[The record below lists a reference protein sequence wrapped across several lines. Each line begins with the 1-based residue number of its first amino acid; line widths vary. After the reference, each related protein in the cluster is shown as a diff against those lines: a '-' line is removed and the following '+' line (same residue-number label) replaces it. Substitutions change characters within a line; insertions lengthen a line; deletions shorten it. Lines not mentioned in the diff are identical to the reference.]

1 MSLLPGT
8 GSRVI
13 TNIQPAVYQPHGRA
27 DSHQEGPCRSDAGP
41 SYFVGQRWMKS
52 QGATQMICTCLGS
65 GVSCEQWGE
74 QPFSF
79 FLPTGNDKH
88 RPRWSTMPR
97 LPHADGPAPVY
108 GGNSNGQACVFPFVY
123 KGKTYHSCTSA
134 GRSDGQLWCSTS
146 SDFETDQKYS
156 FCTEKNGKVPVLYND
171 KEGRCSQPLFRNN
184 SRLFLAFLPSQ
195 PLWPRGAGTPKAPC
209 ASSPSCTTAG
219 TTRTARRRV
228 AGTA

>member
-1 MSLLPGT
+1 MKRNCQKKHSGYRCTIIGIDHRLSCISCPSSPGT

-13 TNIQPAVYQPHGRA
+13 TNIQPAVYQPHARP
-27 DSHQEGPCRSDAGP
+27 DSRQEGPCRSDAGP

-74 QPFSF
+74 KPFSHCLYCGGI
-79 FLPTGNDKH
+79 FLPLTENHKH
-88 RPRWSTMPR
+88 HPYSPMMPR
-97 LPHADGPAPVY
+97 FPHADGPAPVY

-156 FCTEKNGKVPVLYND
+156 FCTEKNGNTQFDMMTSRPVLRDYVQNFLLEITLNF
-171 KEGRCSQPLFRNN
+171 EG
-184 SRLFLAFLPSQ
+184 FLNI
-195 PLWPRGAGTPKAPC
+195 
-209 ASSPSCTTAG
+209 
-219 TTRTARRRV
+219 
-228 AGTA
+228 